1 MIVGIGVDIT
11 SHKRFEHF
19 IGDLR
24 KLSRLLSEEE
34 LIKFSEIESTKRK
47 LEYVS
52 SRFSAKES
60 FIKATNS
67 YKLNANYNEI
77 SILNKWACFQ

>member
-24 KLSRLLSEEE
+24 KLSRLLSRGDITS
-34 LIKFSEIESTKRK
+34 LRP
-47 LEYVS
+47 L
-52 SRFSAKES
+52 
-60 FIKATNS
+60 
-67 YKLNANYNEI
+67 
-77 SILNKWACFQ
+77 